1 MDILHAPPAGF
12 EGRPSGLLVPQIT
25 ELLFAGRYKGQII
38 RNGVIID
45 EFDVKNL
52 AVAQGL
58 NYMLGASLAAGSQIT
73 TWYIGL
79 FSGNYTV
86 LDTDTASVIAT
97 NATEVTAYTAGAR
110 QTWVANTTTPTGKS
124 ISNSSAQA
132 SFTFNNTVTI
142 YGGFLASSATIN
154 GTGGTLFSGAQF
166 GAPKAMATGDI
177 LLLLEGRASSVG
189 R

>member
-25 ELLFAGRYKGQII
+25 EMLCAGRYKGQII

-45 EFDVKNL
+45 EFETKNL

-86 LDTDTASVIAT
+86 LDTDTASVIAA
-97 NATEVTAYTAGAR
+97 NATEVTAYAAGAR
-110 QTWVANTTTPTGKS
+110 QAWTANTTTPTGKS
-124 ISNSSAQA
+124 ISNSVAQA
-132 SFTFNNTVTI
+132 SFTFNGTPTV
-142 YGGFLASSATIN
+142 YGGFLVSTATLS

-166 GAPKAMATGDI
+166 GAPKVMAVGDI
-177 LLLLEGRASSVG
+177 LLLTYTFTVASA
-189 R
+189 